1 MDTPK
6 LITLFDLLSKGHT
19 PAQLATTIETH
30 GVYGWDRFDRY
41 GAFKKTDAGA
51 SLALDA
57 LAEYVEH
64 SHNFYERLHAEQEGS
79 PDEPLYGSPLEDLD
93 GFTTAGI
100 HRFGW
105 PDVKLPKIKLEEKSP
120 PPPARK
126 RRDTELTPHLL
137 VLGALLAALAEI
149 RQNSTPNSASKERN
163 KDPFSENE
171 LIKKILEMFPGIP
184 NLKRSSMHPIF
195 KDGKSAVENKE
206 NFLNDWFKDAK
217 QELTKARTYRMGKL
231 VP

>member
-1 MDTPK
+1 M
-6 LITLFDLLSKGHT
+6 TLFDLLSERYT

-64 SHNFYERLHAEQEGS
+64 SHKFNERLQAEQERY
-79 PDEPLYGSPLEDLD
+79 PDEPVYGSPLEDL
-93 GFTTAGI
+93 GGLTAIGI

-105 PDVKLPKIKLEEKSP
+105 PEAKLPRIKREEKSP

-126 RRDTELTPHLL
+126 RRDSELTPHLL
-137 VLGALLAALAEI
+137 VLGALLAALAKI
-149 RQNSTPNSASKERN
+149 RQNSTPNSASKAKK

-171 LIKKILEMFPGIP
+171 LIKKILEMFPDIP

-217 QELTKARTYRMGKL
+217 QELTKARTYRMGKQ
-231 VP
+231 VFPK